1 MKRLQSW
8 IGRFGAVAF
17 VVAMTV
23 TSATAQKLPNVPTP
37 GEAASTQAS
46 LLQEIKFDQKL
57 DAQVPLDL
65 LFRDETGRAVPLSD
79 YFGKRPVILALVYYE
94 CPMLCSQVLS
104 GLTSALDVLQFN
116 VGKEFD
122 VVAVS
127 FNPKEGPGLAQ
138 GKRQSTIERY
148 KRPGT
153 EQGWHFLTG
162 PPESIAQLTDAVGF
176 KYAWDETTKQYAH
189 AAGVVVLTP
198 QGKVSKY
205 FFGIEYA
212 PRDLKFGLI
221 QAADNKIGSP
231 VEKLL
236 LYCYHYD
243 PATGTYGV
251 VAMTAV
257 RIAGGLTILGMAA
270 FWFVMWRRGKRAPR
284 LTDSLQGV

>member
-17 VVAMTV
+17 AVAMTV

-198 QGKVSKY
+198 EGKVSKY